1 MTHWA
6 NDYEQG
12 LKDGQQMTNTEI
24 SDTIHRATMVA
35 YEIGIKEGRKL
46 EKELFWKAIDLNH
59 TSNDI
64 GEYIYLDDLKDALRE
79 LNGEV
84 LPK

>member
-1 MTHWA
+1 MS
-6 NDYEQG
+6 NE
-12 LKDGQQMTNTEI
+12 EI
-24 SDTIHRATMVA
+24 HDTIHRATMIA
-35 YEIGIKEGRKL
+35 YETGIREGRKL
-46 EKELFWKAIDLNH
+46 ENELFWKAIDLNH

-84 LPK
+84 LSK

>member
-1 MTHWA
+1 M
-6 NDYEQG
+6 NNQE
-12 LKDGQQMTNTEI
+12 M

-46 EKELFWKAIDLNH
+46 EQELFWKAIDLNH
-59 TSNDI
+59 TSNNI

-84 LPK
+84 LSK

>member
-1 MTHWA
+1 MTS
-6 NDYEQG
+6 EQM
-12 LKDGQQMTNTEI
+12 Q
-24 SDTIHRATMVA
+24 DTIHRATMVA

-46 EKELFWKAIDLNH
+46 ERQQFWKAIDLNH

-64 GEYIYLDDLKDALRE
+64 GEYIYLSDLKDALRE

-84 LPK
+84 LSK

>member
-1 MTHWA
+1 MIHWA

-12 LKDGQQMTNTEI
+12 LKDGKKMNNEQM

-46 EKELFWKAIDLNH
+46 EREQFWKAIDLNH

-64 GEYIYLDDLKDALRE
+64 GEYIYLSDLKDALRE

-84 LPK
+84 LSK